1 LSVEALQAVEM
12 LVSVLAVTRRLV
24 GFVGGLKSAAALA
37 DVATSGEGGKDE
49 QAGEGPP
56 VRKD

>member
-1 LSVEALQAVEM
+1 
-12 LVSVLAVTRRLV
+12 LAVTRRLV